1 MYMCAKGINF
11 VSVSM
16 ISRLYLGSDDVVFL
30 FFIDNYNNTTS
41 TLQQYF
47 SYIEAVS
54 FIGGGNRSIMRKP
67 PTCRKSLTNFIT
79 YHRKP

>member
-1 MYMCAKGINF
+1 MGINF

-16 ISRLYLGSDDVVFL
+16 ISRLDSGSDDVVFL

-47 SYIEAVS
+47 SYIEGVS
-54 FIGGGNRSIMRKP
+54 FIGGGN
-67 PTCRKSLTNFIT
+67 KSTRLQM
-79 YHRKP
+79 

>member
-1 MYMCAKGINF
+1 MCAKGINF

-54 FIGGGNRSIMRKP
+54 FIGGGNKSTRRKP
-67 PTCRKSLTNFIT
+67 PNCHKSLTNFIT
-79 YHRKP
+79 

>member
-1 MYMCAKGINF
+1 MYMCVKGINF

-16 ISRLYLGSDDVVFL
+16 ISRLDLGSDDVVFL

-54 FIGGGNRSIMRKP
+54 FIGGGNKSIRRKP
-67 PTCRKSLTNFIT
+67 PICHKSLTNFIT
-79 YHRKP
+79 

>member
-1 MYMCAKGINF
+1 MCAKGINF

-47 SYIEAVS
+47 SYIEAVR
-54 FIGGGNRSIMRKP
+54 FIGGGNKSTRRKP
-67 PTCRKSLTNFIT
+67 PNCHKSLTNFIT
-79 YHRKP
+79 

>member
-1 MYMCAKGINF
+1 MCAKGINF

-54 FIGGGNRSIMRKP
+54 FIGGGNKSTRRKP
-67 PTCRKSLTNFIT
+67 PICHKSLTNFIT
-79 YHRKP
+79 

>member
-1 MYMCAKGINF
+1 MCAKGINF
-11 VSVSM
+11 VCFFDF
-16 ISRLYLGSDDVVFL
+16 RLNLGSHDVVFL

-54 FIGGGNRSIMRKP
+54 FIGGGNKRTRRKP
-67 PTCRKSLTNFIT
+67 PTCHKSLTNFIT
-79 YHRKP
+79 